1 MNNDRKTTNAKF
13 TEVGFGAAYFSVAI
27 ISVLLVAAMF
37 AFIVAGVTG
46 GGSGEN
52 SPAGKNWYKLLSAC
66 VTPLALVVSGLVFCK
81 AFGENV
87 KEVCR
92 MEKAKPKYYLYAVLL
107 VAACFFGLS
116 SLNGLFIGFLTE
128 HFGYKPAESSL
139 PSFSAVNFIL
149 TVITVC
155 VLPAFAEEFFFRG
168 ILTRS
173 LSGAGRLVAA
183 LIAGVYFSIFHMN
196 PAQTPYQFIAGFCFC
211 LLALESGSV
220 FPAVLAHFL
229 NNFVI
234 VLLNYIVPSFDG
246 FTGVWLVVSVIGGL
260 ICLAAFLFLTLK
272 GKIKDGKTEYGY
284 DYKTFFLYSA
294 IGVAACLLMWISG
307 LFV

>member
-1 MNNDRKTTNAKF
+1 MNNDRKKTNAKF

-37 AFIVAGVTG
+37 SFIVATFTG
-46 GGSGEN
+46 GGTGEN
-52 SPAGKNWYKLLSAC
+52 SPAGKDWYMLLSAC
-66 VTPLALVVSGLVFCK
+66 VTPFALAVSGLVFCK

-87 KEVCR
+87 KEACR
-92 MEKAKPKYYLYAVLL
+92 IKKAEPKYYLYAVLL

-116 SLNGLFIGFLTE
+116 SLNGLFIDFLTE
-128 HFGYKPAESSL
+128 HFGYKPAQSAL
-139 PSFSAVNFIL
+139 PSFSALNFIL
-149 TVITVC
+149 TIITVC
-155 VLPAFAEEFFFRG
+155 ILPAIFEEFLFRG

-173 LSGAGRLVAA
+173 LSGSGRLTAA

-196 PAQTPYQFIAGFCFC
+196 PAQTPYQFVTGFCFC

-220 FPAVLAHFL
+220 FPSVVAHFL

-234 VLLNYIVPSFDG
+234 VLLYYLVPSFES
-246 FTGVWLVVSVIGGL
+246 FTGIWLVVSVIGGL

-272 GKIKDGKTEYGY
+272 GKIKDGKLEYGY

-294 IGVAACLLMWISG
+294 IGVAACLLMWLSG